1 MYARNRKDQN
11 SLPDSYNGKIVFQAG
26 NPAFSTS
33 DHFVDALMGNF
44 QRFSQQSADPVGH
57 FRFNNTEAYVDDS
70 WKVTRNLSL
79 ELGLRY
85 QYIGPTYTQGNN
97 VANFDPSRYIPGVT
111 LSGSSFTIPGGPFLD
126 QGYVIDGLV
135 RPGNVPAD
143 LLVRVPGGNRA
154 FRLAVPAGRS
164 RRLYGG

>member
-11 SLPDSYNGKIVFQAG
+11 SRPDSYNGRINFQASAPVG
-26 NPAFSTS
+26 GVILSTG
-33 DHFVDALMGNF
+33 DPFADALMGNF
-44 QRFSQQSADPVGH
+44 QSFSQQSADPVGH
-57 FRFNNTEAYVDDS
+57 FRFNNTEAYIDDS

-111 LSGSSFTIPGGPFLD
+111 LSGRSFTMPGGPFLD
-126 QGYVIDGLV
+126 QGFVIDGLV
-135 RPGNVPAD
+135 RPVNLPA
-143 LLVRVPGGNRA
+143 
-154 FRLAVPAGRS
+154 
-164 RRLYGG
+164 